1 MVPWNFDKRIWDLF
15 QEFKRQTLK
24 THWWMVVIFASLSWL
39 ILTQRQR
46 ERDQDR
52 DKIGFYNITW
62 KFSHCNL
69 SCTCTHTFAL
79 YRLSFLYGYFTQPG
93 SGSSPHTISTKGNN
107 IYSWNFSEDI
117 SLFCEATDTPVLDLC
132 WRLPWIS
139 KPGWIPGLCASSSA
153 CNGFLRFIYSATPAD
168 LLTAEPF
175 WSIDLYLCIQA
186 AQCTL

>member
-1 MVPWNFDKRIWDLF
+1 
-15 QEFKRQTLK
+15 
-24 THWWMVVIFASLSWL
+24 MVVIFASLSWL
-39 ILTQRQR
+39 ILIQRQR

-107 IYSWNFSEDI
+107 IFILEIFWRTSVLFVRPLIPLFWTCADVCHGFQSQGGFLACVLPRLHAMDSLDSSIVRHQLTSWQP
-117 SLFCEATDTPVLDLC
+117 SLFDPQTYICAYKQHSVRCNPLSHSGSAQGTLS
-132 WRLPWIS
+132 LPKS
-139 KPGWIPGLCASSSA
+139 V
-153 CNGFLRFIYSATPAD
+153 
-168 LLTAEPF
+168 
-175 WSIDLYLCIQA
+175 
-186 AQCTL
+186 